1 MDSSDLQRIRH
12 IRSYCEDVE
21 KTIARFGADY
31 EAFSTDTD
39 YFNSISMSIMQVGE
53 LSVGL
58 SDEFKRATGG
68 QIQWGAIRG
77 MRNMYA
83 HAYAK
88 MDKIAIWQTATIDIP
103 GLLQF
108 CERTIKKDREERS
121 KKDTSVPEQLDE
133 GKRAAAENSSHGTQK
148 KSIDPER

>member
-1 MDSSDLQRIRH
+1 MDSSDLQRVRH
-12 IRSYCEDVE
+12 MKSYCEDVA

-31 EAFSTDTD
+31 EIFSTDTD

-58 SDEFKRATGG
+58 SDEFKRATGR
-68 QIQWGAIRG
+68 QVQWGAIRG

-108 CERTIKKDREERS
+108 CERTIEQDRGEQS
-121 KKDTSVPEQLDE
+121 KKKPSVLEQLNE
-133 GKRAAAENSSHGTQK
+133 GKRAAGNSSHDTQK